1 MINLKNIQR
10 YSRQIVSNPIKAVR
24 KVFGNVSAAKSLES
38 SPAVDT
44 LIKVNPQN
52 YILGSQPGKL
62 IKELVKNKSD
72 AFGKDAMVF
81 PIPNY
86 HDLVL
91 RVEHTAIEKIDDLAD
106 SLKLI
111 PIKHDDKILA
121 HKNLGLPLY
130 SVVGKESELYTKE
143 SVSPLEALKQK
154 DNIMVLRR
162 VLGENPANASWN
174 ALQVLHGL
182 PKLSGEQAFSNNLDQ
197 FAQIVSKYK
206 MDGLKKCLQVLKN
219 GGEQNIPRNFFAPGS
234 EAYTFTN
241 SDMFVQNFN
250 FRQLTEI
257 RREYGLDAAKQ
268 CFQIIKQGGD
278 QTIPENFFA
287 DNTGSYIFTNCDEFV
302 KNYKTYSKSYINY
315 LKQLSK
321 MPKESFKEAVDTILM
336 DKNFLVD
343 FQHTG
348 NTFVDFKN
356 KKFNFM
362 DFEFDKTN
370 QKYIYDNPVREFK
383 NVILGKGFSTVA
395 KYPTA
400 ILLEEKYTKTAL
412 KYFDKI
418 SNMINSVTPDKY
430 KF

>member
-1 MINLKNIQR
+1 MINLKNIQH

-24 KVFGNVSAAKSLES
+24 KVFSHIPARTHLES

-44 LIKVNPQN
+44 LVKVNPQN
-52 YILGSQPGKL
+52 YILGAQPGKL
-62 IKELVKNKSD
+62 IKEITKKKTG

-81 PIPNY
+81 AIPNQP
-86 HDLVL
+86 DLVL
-91 RVEHTAIEKIDDLAD
+91 RVEHTAIEKMDTLAD

-130 SVVGKESELYTKE
+130 SVVGKESELYAKDSIE
-143 SVSPLEALKQK
+143 PLEALRQK
-154 DNIMVLRR
+154 DNIMVLRK
-162 VLGENPANASWN
+162 VSGENPANASWN
-174 ALQVLHGL
+174 ALV
-182 PKLSGEQAFSNNLDQ
+182 KLTGCEDDAPNVPQYINFQQLT
-197 FAQIVSKYK
+197 QIRVQYGK
-206 MDGLKKCLQVLKN
+206 DAAKKCLKIIKE
-219 GGEQNIPRNFFAPGS
+219 GGEQNIPENFFAPGS

-241 SDMFVQNFN
+241 CDV
-250 FRQLTEI
+250 
-257 RREYGLDAAKQ
+257 
-268 CFQIIKQGGD
+268 
-278 QTIPENFFA
+278 FA
-287 DNTGSYIFTNCDEFV
+287 N
-302 KNYKTYSKSYINY
+302 NYKAYSKSYINY

-336 DKNFLVD
+336 DKNFLID

-370 QKYIYDNPVREFK
+370 KKYIYDNPVREFK
-383 NVILGKGFSTVA
+383 NVILGKCFASIA
-395 KYPTA
+395 KSPA
-400 ILLEEKYTKTAL
+400 NILLEEKDIKTAQ
-412 KYFDKI
+412 KYSDKI
-418 SNMINSVTPDKY
+418 ADIVNSVTPDKF

>member
-24 KVFGNVSAAKSLES
+24 KVFSHIPAQTHLES

-44 LIKVNPQN
+44 LVKVNPQN

-62 IKELVKNKSD
+62 IKELVKTKSD
-72 AFGKDAMVF
+72 AFGKDARVF
-81 PIPNY
+81 SIPNY

-130 SVVGKESELYTKE
+130 SVVGKESELYAKDSIE
-143 SVSPLEALKQK
+143 PIAALKQK
-154 DNIMVLRR
+154 DNIMVLRK
-162 VLGENPANASWN
+162 VTGEHPAKATWN
-174 ALQVLHGL
+174 AL
-182 PKLSGEQAFSNNLDQ
+182 SNLMGITDDAPNIPQYINFQQLT
-197 FAQIVSKYK
+197 QIRGQYGKEAAK
-206 MDGLKKCLQVLKN
+206 QCLQIIKK
-219 GGEQNIPRNFFAPGS
+219 GGEQNIPENFFAPGS

-241 SDMFVQNFN
+241 
-250 FRQLTEI
+250 
-257 RREYGLDAAKQ
+257 
-268 CFQIIKQGGD
+268 
-278 QTIPENFFA
+278 
-287 DNTGSYIFTNCDEFV
+287 CDEFAS
-302 KNYKTYSKSYINY
+302 NYKAYSKSYINY

-336 DKNFLVD
+336 DKNFLID
-343 FQHTG
+343 FQHTN

-370 QKYIYDNPVREFK
+370 EKYIYDNPVREFK
-383 NVILGKGFSTVA
+383 NVLLGKCFCSIA
-395 KYPTA
+395 KSPAA
-400 ILLEEKYTKTAL
+400 ILLEEKDIKTAQ
-412 KYFDKI
+412 KYSDKI
-418 SNMINSVTPDKY
+418 SNMVNSVTPDEY